1 MHCGVLEDPRWED
14 CMGWWE
20 NPNAL
25 WDAGGPQCVFGE
37 TKGKSP

>member
-1 MHCGVLEDPRWED
+1 MYCGMLEDL
-14 CMGWWE
+14 GWDDH
-20 NPNAL
+20 NAL